1 MIHQLERLHSNC
13 QSQFREAL
21 VDYSRKATLKQLHQ
35 RADGCDGSEF
45 SRRAS
50 CRKMAKRSAVEQ
62 IVIEEKTV
70 SEALLK
76 LIAVREKESIE
87 RDNIVCP
94 LCYSSL

>member
-1 MIHQLERLHSNC
+1 VFHD
-13 QSQFREAL
+13 L
-21 VDYSRKATLKQLHQ
+21 VV
-35 RADGCDGSEF
+35 EF
-45 SRRAS
+45 SRPAN
-50 CRKMAKRSAVEQ
+50 CGKKAKLSAVEQ
-62 IVIEEKTV
+62 IVTKEKTV